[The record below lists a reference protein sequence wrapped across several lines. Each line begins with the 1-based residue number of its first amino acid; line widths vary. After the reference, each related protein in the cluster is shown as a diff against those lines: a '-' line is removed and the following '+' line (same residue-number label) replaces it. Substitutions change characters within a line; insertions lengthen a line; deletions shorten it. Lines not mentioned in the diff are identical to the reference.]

1 MPIVGMAEV
10 VDRVAD
16 SLHIPVRMV
25 AEEVHRIDKN
35 DLRHQ
40 GKAWEAPGVHAVA
53 AVVEVAA
60 AVVDSKL
67 MIDFVVPTTP
77 FVLA

>member
-16 SLHIPVRMV
+16 SLHMLVRMV

-35 DLRHQ
+35 GLRHQ
-40 GKAWEAPGVHAVA
+40 GKAWEAPGVHAA